1 MAAPKVDT
9 NLLRAQVN
17 LLEANLRE
25 LRRGVDLA
33 LKYGTKPSSEV
44 LYRMWQA
51 EREDNIRLRLLMQ
64 QREREHEA
72 FKERVESG
80 LSLLYDRAGEIAA
93 KLSSVREGFIES
105 GAVVAEVIGMQT
117 LTPEESRILQKFRQE
132 LKEGTD
138 GRPLG

>member
-93 KLSSVREGFIES
+93 RLSAMRIGVESRE
-105 GAVVAEVIGMQT
+105 VVAEVLGMQT

-138 GRPLG
+138 GHKLD